1 MTLLPFGPLAEIIT
15 DKEIGTDG
23 IITAGQLKKRLL
35 EKYPDLAVI
44 PFSLA
49 VNNRLSQE
57 DLPVGPEDSV
67 ALLPPFS
74 GG

>member
-1 MTLLPFGPLAEIIT
+1 MTIRPFGQLAEIIT
-15 DKEIGTDG
+15 ETEIDILG
-23 IITAGQLKKRLL
+23 INTAGQLKNRLV
-35 EKYPDLAVI
+35 EMYPQLAAI

-49 VNNRLSQE
+49 VNNRLSND
-57 DLPVGPEDSV
+57 DLPVNQEDSI